1 MNSIMYALIGS
12 VLFLLL
18 IRLFLKIYKNNMG
31 GSGNVN
37 DPVYVIRCD
46 KTYSHGFNEV
56 EKAIEYMRR
65 KVKNLN

>member
-1 MNSIMYALIGS
+1 
-12 VLFLLL
+12 
-18 IRLFLKIYKNNMG
+18 MG

-56 EKAIEYMRR
+56 EKAIEYMRC